1 MTSVKLEICENDAAR
16 RAPLLDFAELAG
28 YRDFLF
34 LLVWREIHM
43 RYRHTLIG
51 AGWTFLN
58 PLLTMAVF
66 GLIVPNLVS
75 RETLAAQTQGVP
87 YALYVY
93 CGLVPWT
100 CFSHAVTRSNT
111 CLVEQAALLK
121 NMYFPR
127 LMLPLSRVLA
137 ALSDLAIAFVALF
150 LLMAILRVPPSPR
163 IVILPFFLLVLMA
176 SSFGVGLVLAM
187 AQVRYR
193 DVLFAAQYAMQLGL
207 LVTPV
212 WFSLN
217 ALPPSVRWIVGLNP
231 MAAVVQGFRWTVL
244 GVDRPTGAMMA
255 TSAGVSLILVLVGL
269 WYFGRRHE
277 TVADYV

>member
-1 MTSVKLEICENDAAR
+1 MKLEICENDAAL
-16 RAPLLDFAELAG
+16 RAPLLDFAELTA
-28 YRDFLF
+28 YHDFLF

-51 AGWTFLN
+51 LGWTFLN
-58 PLLTMAVF
+58 PLLTMVVF

-75 RETLAAQTQGVP
+75 RDTLAAQTQGVP
-87 YALYVY
+87 YAVYVF

-111 CLVEQAALLK
+111 CLVEQAPLLK

-137 ALSDLAIAFVALF
+137 ALSELAIAFLALF
-150 LLMAILRVPPSPR
+150 VLMAVLRVPPSPH
-163 IVILPFFLLVLMA
+163 IVVLPFFLLVLMA
-176 SSFGVGLVLAM
+176 SSFGAGLILSM

-217 ALPPSVRWIVGLNP
+217 ALPPTLRWVVGLNP
-231 MAAVVQGFRWTVL
+231 MAAVVEGFRWAIL
-244 GVDRPTGAMMA
+244 GVDRPTAAVVA
-255 TSAGVSLILVLVGL
+255 TSAGVSLLLVWVGL